1 MVVNQVAILPCAYVE
16 QRVHGVHLQV
26 TVIGPPTAEPGKRVP
41 VIAFRHRELRS
52 AIIAA
57 SLQACAALG
66 SLFRRHMVFPS
77 LCARKTFLVC
87 MLWILRSKLHL
98 NRDPNEAGEPS

>member
-1 MVVNQVAILPCAYVE
+1 MLVNKVADLSCTYVE
-16 QRVHGVHLQV
+16 QHVHGDHLQV

-57 SLQACAALG
+57 ALQACAALG
-66 SLFRRHMVFPS
+66 SLFRRHMVFFS
-77 LCARKTFLVC
+77 LCARVIFPNS
-87 MLWILRSKLHL
+87 IRS
-98 NRDPNEAGEPS
+98 